1 MDEPV
6 DYQSLLDGCAE
17 EPIHAPGAVQAHGA
31 LLAVDA
37 AGRVLVASVNTAD
50 VLGRDA
56 SVLLGQHLGA
66 ILGNGVGAEVLAA
79 DQGEPLVV
87 EGLDGS
93 LEVVV
98 RHACGLRLVEIERPP
113 EAEGGD
119 PGRLPKA
126 LRAFHGAGDH
136 LTLLGRAARTVRE
149 LTGFERVMVYRFDRD
164 WNGEVIVEEVAPGQ
178 SSFLGLR
185 FPASDIP
192 PQVRALYA
200 RSPLR
205 LIPDITAPPSSLL
218 ALDGTA
224 AEALDLA
231 EVSLRAVSPVH
242 LQYLENMGVRASMS
256 LAIHLGDRL
265 WGLVTCHHISGPLR
279 LPLAVREAVDLVG
292 RTTSTVLGAH
302 VARESSDAQV
312 RLLGQVDALTDLLRL
327 DGGDDPAG
335 ALVAAGDVFPQLL
348 EAQGAAVV
356 QGPSTSIVGSCPPA
370 RLVHELVDHVRA
382 TGAGELFVERL
393 ASVGSAWEA
402 PEAASAGAAVVRVG
416 LLDDVWLLW
425 FRPETRE
432 LVRWGG
438 DPTGK
443 EVRTAGDG
451 RLQLDPRA
459 SFDEYLEQVR
469 GVSAPWTAEQV
480 GAARSLAQRV
490 AELEAGRAR
499 QRSELTATLQ
509 RTVMLEAFPVIPGID
524 GAARYIPASG
534 APIGGDWYDVFFRED
549 GTPILALGDVAG
561 HGAGVAATMAQLRH
575 ALRAYVIRE
584 DTPADAMARLNDLMI
599 TLLPKEMATVL
610 LVSVDL
616 VGNRAEIVN
625 AGHLPP
631 IVAGPEGARLI
642 GEHHDVAIGVQAGLS
657 YAPVSVDL
665 PPGAA
670 LILYTDGLVERRSQ
684 HLDDSIGRLLDHAGR
699 LGAVAADEICDRLIE
714 RAGEEADTGDDR
726 TVVAVRLLDV
736 ARPRSA
742 PPPPR

>member
-31 LLAVDA
+31 LLALDA
-37 AGRVLVASVNTAD
+37 ADRIAVASANAAD
-50 VLGRDA
+50 VLGCGA
-56 SVLLGQHLGA
+56 AVLLGQPLAAVLGDA
-66 ILGNGVGAEVLAA
+66 VVADVLAA
-79 DQGEPLVV
+79 DPGEPLVV
-87 EGLDGS
+87 SGPGGG
-93 LEVVV
+93 LEVVA
-98 RHACGLRLVEIERPP
+98 RRSCGLRLVEIERAPD
-113 EAEGGD
+113 AEPGD

-126 LRAFHGAGDH
+126 LRAFHGAGDR
-136 LTLLGRAARTVRE
+136 LTLLARAARTVQE

-164 WNGEVIVEEVAPGQ
+164 WNGEVIAEEVAPGH

-185 FPASDIP
+185 FPAADIP
-192 PQVRALYA
+192 PQVRALYS

-205 LIPDITAPPSSLL
+205 LIPDVAAASSPLL
-218 ALDGTA
+218 AVDGGA
-224 AEALDLA
+224 ADALDLA

-292 RTTSTVLGAH
+292 RTTSTVLAAH
-302 VARESSDAQV
+302 VARESADAQV
-312 RLLGQVDALTDLLRL
+312 RLLERVDLLTDLLRL
-327 DGGDDPAG
+327 GGGDDPAG
-335 ALVAAGDVFPQLL
+335 ALVAAGDAFPQLL
-348 EAQGAAVV
+348 DAHGAAIV
-356 QGPSTSIVGSCPPA
+356 QGPCTTVVGSCPPA
-370 RLVHELVDHVRA
+370 HLVDGLVDHVRA
-382 TGAGELFVERL
+382 TGARELFVERL
-393 ASVGSAWEA
+393 ASVGAAWEA
-402 PEAASAGAAVVRVG
+402 SDAVAAGAAVVRVG
-416 LLDDVWLLW
+416 PLDDVWLLW

-438 DPTGK
+438 DPSVK
-443 EVRTAGDG
+443 EARSGIDG

-469 GVSAPWTAEQV
+469 GVSTPWTLEQV
-480 GAARSLAQRV
+480 GAARSLAQRI

-499 QRSELTATLQ
+499 QRSELSATLQ
-509 RTVMLEAFPVIPGID
+509 RTVMLEAFPMVPGLD
-524 GAARYIPASG
+524 GAARYVPASR
-534 APIGGDWYDVFFRED
+534 APIGGDWYDVFFRGD

-561 HGAGVAATMAQLRH
+561 HGVGVAATMAQLRH

-610 LVSVDL
+610 LVSVDP
-616 VGNRAEIVN
+616 VARRAEIVN

-631 IVAGPEGARLI
+631 IVVGPEGARLV

-657 YAPVSVDL
+657 YVPTSVDL
-665 PPGAA
+665 PPGAG
-670 LILYTDGLVERRSQ
+670 LILYTDGLVETRSE
-684 HLDDSIGRLLDHAGR
+684 HLDASIARLLAASAR
-699 LGAVAADEICDRLIE
+699 LGTAPADSICDRLIE
-714 RAGEEADTGDDR
+714 LAGEEGDTGDDR
-726 TVVAVRLLDV
+726 TVLAIRLLD
-736 ARPRSA
+736 RTRSRAA
-742 PPPPR
+742 PPSRR

>member
-37 AGRVLVASVNTAD
+37 AGRVVVASASTAE
-50 VLGRDA
+50 VLGCDA
-56 SVLLGQHLGA
+56 GALLGQHLAAG
-66 ILGNGVGAEVLAA
+66 LGEGPAA
-79 DQGEPLVV
+79 DVLCADPGEPLVV
-87 EGLDGS
+87 EGPSGG
-93 LEVVV
+93 LEAVT
-98 RHACGLRLVEIERPP
+98 RRACGLRLVELERAPD
-113 EAEGGD
+113 AEGGD

-136 LTLLGRAARTVRE
+136 LTLLARAARTVRE

-185 FPASDIP
+185 FPAADIP

-205 LIPDITAPPSSLL
+205 LIPDIAATPSPLL
-218 ALDGTA
+218 ALDGPA
-224 AEALDLA
+224 ADALDLS

-242 LQYLENMGVRASMS
+242 LQYLQNMGVRASMS
-256 LAIHLGDRL
+256 LALHLGDQL

-292 RTTSTVLGAH
+292 RTTSTVLAAH
-302 VARESSDAQV
+302 LGRESSDAQV

-327 DGGDDPAG
+327 EGGDDPAR
-335 ALVAAGDVFPQLL
+335 ALVAAGDAFAQLL
-348 EAQGAAVV
+348 DAHGAAVV
-356 QGPSTSIVGSCPPA
+356 QGPSTSTVGSCPPA
-370 RLVHELVDHVRA
+370 RLVDELVDRVRS
-382 TGAGELFVERL
+382 TGRGELFVERL
-393 ASVGSAWEA
+393 ASVGPAWEA
-402 PEAASAGAAVVRVG
+402 PEVASAGAAVVRVG
-416 LLDDVWLLW
+416 HLDDTWLLW

-443 EVRTAGDG
+443 EVRSGSDG

-469 GVSAPWTAEQV
+469 GVSMPWGAEQV

-509 RTVMLEAFPVIPGID
+509 RTVMLEAFPVLPGID
-524 GAARYIPASG
+524 GAARYVPAWS
-534 APIGGDWYDVFFRED
+534 APIGGDWYDVFFRGD

-561 HGAGVAATMAQLRH
+561 HGVGVAATMAQLRH

-610 LVSVDL
+610 LVSVDP
-616 VGNRAEIVN
+616 VARRAEIVN

-631 IVAGPEGARLI
+631 IVAGPQGARLV
-642 GEHHDVAIGVQAGLS
+642 GEHHDVAIGVQPGLS
-657 YAPVSVDL
+657 YAPTSVDL
-665 PPGAA
+665 PPGAT
-670 LILYTDGLVERRSQ
+670 LILYTDGLVESRSQ
-684 HLDDSIGRLLDHAGR
+684 HLDDSIGRLLTASSG
-699 LGAVAADEICDRLIE
+699 LGAATAEEICDRLIDL
-714 RAGEEADTGDDR
+714 AGEDADTGDDR
-726 TVVAVRLLDV
+726 TVLAVRLLDDRR
-736 ARPRSA
+736 ARPA
-742 PPPPR
+742 PPPRR